1 MFPSALYLVVALVAL
16 QNLDVVLHPVLFLA
30 AMSKKISI
38 LLKFYGV
45 VMKDCL
51 VISELSY
58 FHEVTGID
66 IVGGKDVAATTGT
79 IATARPGYASSGAFA
94 SAEGEYIGI
103 QTQTNAVNGSNFS
116 SADATAKAYGRTG
129 KNTAQSLSAS
139 NASSVTNGH
148 SITGRASS
156 VSFDSTT

>member
-1 MFPSALYLVVALVAL
+1 
-16 QNLDVVLHPVLFLA
+16 
-30 AMSKKISI
+30 
-38 LLKFYGV
+38 
-45 VMKDCL
+45 MKDCL

-79 IATARPGYASSGAFA
+79 IATAKPGYASAGAFA

-103 QTQTNAVNGSNFS
+103 QTQTNAVNGSSFS
-116 SADATAKAYGRTG
+116 SADATAKAYGKTG
-129 KNTAQSLSAS
+129 NNTAQSLSSS
-139 NASSVTNGH
+139 NASSVTNGY
-148 SITGRASS
+148 STTGRASS